1 MVHCLFT
8 EMLSGHPSEMPSSSW
23 LINLLKSTSTYVL
36 HFVLPFAVTLRDVGN
51 LQLNNLRL
59 CDTVVKNVRDAI
71 DFLDTQY
78 PRADRVTFSYYMGRM
93 YLYQR
98 RMRKAMYE
106 LRKAFAL
113 CTNRQFKNKR

>member
-1 MVHCLFT
+1 MLFFMIT
-8 EMLSGHPSEMPSSSW
+8 NHGLNPMIFGM
-23 LINLLKSTSTYVL
+23 
-36 HFVLPFAVTLRDVGN
+36 
-51 LQLNNLRL
+51 QLNNLRL

-71 DFLDTQY
+71 DYLDTQY
-78 PRADRVTFSYYMGRM
+78 PKADRATFSYYMGRM

>member
-1 MVHCLFT
+1 M
-8 EMLSGHPSEMPSSSW
+8 
-23 LINLLKSTSTYVL
+23 
-36 HFVLPFAVTLRDVGN
+36 
-51 LQLNNLRL
+51 
-59 CDTVVKNVRDAI
+59 KNVRDAI
-71 DFLDTQY
+71 DYLDTQY
-78 PRADRVTFSYYMGRM
+78 PKADRATFSYYMGRM